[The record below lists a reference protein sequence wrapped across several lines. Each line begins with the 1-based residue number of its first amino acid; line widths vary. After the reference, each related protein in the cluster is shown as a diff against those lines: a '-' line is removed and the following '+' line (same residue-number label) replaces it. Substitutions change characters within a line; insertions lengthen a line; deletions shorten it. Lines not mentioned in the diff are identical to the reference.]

1 MPAFEPTE
9 TDRRRVMMLV
19 VCGIARD
26 KIAEHLG
33 ISKSTLY
40 RHFPDELNNGSDIA
54 TAAVAGSLY
63 QNAVDGTVSAQIF
76 WMKTIARWGEK
87 DTGDVEVATP
97 ADAGA
102 NDTAVSDREV
112 ARRIAFLL
120 DRAARTEDAGGQ

>member
-33 ISKSTLY
+33 ISKSTLH
-40 RHFPDELNNGSDIA
+40 RHFSDELDNGSDIA

-87 DTGDVEVATP
+87 GSGDADFATP
-97 ADAGA
+97 EDAGSKEA
-102 NDTAVSDREV
+102 AVSDREV

-120 DRAARTEDAGGQ
+120 DRAARTDDTGG

>member
-1 MPAFEPTE
+1 MPAFKPSE

-26 KIAEHLG
+26 KIADHLG

-40 RHFPDELNNGSDIA
+40 RHFADVLDNGGDIA
-54 TAAVAGSLY
+54 NAAVAGSLY

-76 WMKTIARWGEK
+76 WMKTVARWGEK
-87 DTGDVEVATP
+87 DTGDAEFARSE
-97 ADAGA
+97 DAGS
-102 NDTAVSDREV
+102 DEVAVSDREV

-120 DRAARTEDAGGQ
+120 DRAARSEDTGAS